1 MAEEAE
7 GAPSR
12 SAAEEGEA
20 AMRETLVKV
29 AAEGATNLN
38 LRKAVERK
46 GAGARERRV
55 NRIPLTIN

>member
-55 NRIPLTIN
+55 NL

>member
-1 MAEEAE
+1 MAEEAK